1 MRNIETLYG
10 YELEYI
16 RALQKEGITPT
27 ELKDN
32 VGMYEKG
39 WHDGTAFTVRAFNE
53 AVNNFKEVK

>member
-1 MRNIETLYG
+1 MKDVEALYG

-39 WHDGTAFTVRAFNE
+39 WNDSTNFAIQTFNE
-53 AVNNFKEVK
+53 TVKNFNEED